1 MMKIRL
7 IKNNLSDLKELMVDR
22 LYRFSD
28 NFFDDSAE
36 KTDFA
41 DTRYIEYIVRNS
53 GIVYM
58 TVKKKS
64 SEWIL
69 ILSELFELL
78 FVNAGLREKASG
90 ITKSRFR
97 SRVINPTN
105 DFNYFRLNWNTEP
118 IEKEVFPVTNS
129 VPARLL
135 AIIAMKVI
143 PVLVPG

>member
-78 FVNAGLREKASG
+78 FINAGLRQKAPG
-90 ITKSRFR
+90 IIKSIFR
-97 SRVINPTN
+97 PRMKNPTD
-105 DFNYFRLNWNTEP
+105 DFYYFRLNWNTEP
-118 IEKEVFPVTNS
+118 IEKEVFPLNNS
-129 VPARLL
+129 IPARLL

-143 PVLVPG
+143 PFLAPG